1 MKKSETVAD
10 YSNVP
15 REQIKLTKFS
25 PKIFILYLLIYFAPI
40 LVDWTALPYMGALRL
55 QYTFKACLSPVFIVS
70 ISGALA
76 FVFGWYFSQTKKI
89 TF

>member
-25 PKIFILYLLIYFAPI
+25 PKIFVLYLLIYFAPI
-40 LVDWTALPYMGALRL
+40 LMDWIALPYMGALRL
-55 QYTFKACLSPVFIVS
+55 QHTFKACLSPVFIVGM
-70 ISGALA
+70 SGVLA
-76 FVFGWYFSQTKKI
+76 FVFGWYCIQ
-89 TF
+89 